1 MCVCLYGNDV
11 HVLVHSEG
19 LGHPDVHVLVHSEG
33 LGHVCLFIWE
43 RCSCSGSF
51 RGTWSCMSVYMG
63 TMFMSWFIQRDLVM
77 CVCLYGN
84 DVHVLVHSEGLGHV
98 CLFIW
103 ERCSCPGSFRGT
115 WSCVSVYMGTMF
127 MFWFIQRDL
136 VMCVCLYGND
146 VHVLVHSEGLGRV
159 CLFIW
164 ERCSCSGSFR
174 GTWSCVSVYMG
185 TMFMFWFIQRD
196 LVVCVCLYGND
207 VHVLVHSEGLGHVC
221 LFIWERCSCSGSFRG
236 TWSCVSVYMGTMFMF
251 WFIQRDLVMCVCLY
265 GNDVHVLVHSEGL
278 GHVCLFIW
286 ERCSCP
292 GSFRGTW
299 SCVSVYMG
307 TMFMSWFIQRDLVM
321 CVCLYGN
328 DVHVL
333 VHSEG
338 LGHVCLFIWER
349 CSCSGSFRGTWSC
362 VSVYMGTMFMP
373 SCHREF
379 GRIAPEIGIHVG
391 RI

>member
-1 MCVCLYGNDV
+1 MSPDV
-11 HVLVHSEG
+11 LIHSEG
-19 LGHPDVHVLVHSEG
+19 LGH
-33 LGHVCLFIWE
+33 
-43 RCSCSGSF
+43 
-51 RGTWSCMSVYMG
+51 
-63 TMFMSWFIQRDLVM
+63 
-77 CVCLYGN
+77 
-84 DVHVLVHSEGLGHV
+84 
-98 CLFIW
+98 
-103 ERCSCPGSFRGT
+103 
-115 WSCVSVYMGTMF
+115 
-127 MFWFIQRDL
+127 
-136 VMCVCLYGND
+136 
-146 VHVLVHSEGLGRV
+146 V

-185 TMFMFWFIQRD
+185 TMFMSWFIQRDLVMYVCLYGNDVHVLVHSEGLGHVCLFIWERSMFMFWFIQRD
-196 LVVCVCLYGND
+196 LVMGVCLYGND

-251 WFIQRDLVMCVCLY
+251 WFIQRDLVMYVCLY

-278 GHVCLFIW
+278 GHV
-286 ERCSCP
+286 
-292 GSFRGTW
+292 
-299 SCVSVYMG
+299 
-307 TMFMSWFIQRDLVM
+307 

-362 VSVYMGTMFMP
+362 VSVYMGTMFMFWFLQRDLVMRVCLYVNDVHVLVHSEGLGHVCLFIWERC
-373 SCHREF
+373 SCSGSFRGTWSCVSVYMGTMF
-379 GRIAPEIGIHVG
+379 MP
-391 RI
+391 